1 MNAEPPAAS
10 SQPRQFDPDYWS
22 QRFPSEPYLEEG
34 DRFEDFEP
42 AYRFGHSL
50 RGEADDFDLH
60 EQAWEQRWNAVKE
73 GCRLTWERAK
83 VAIRAAWRHAEA
95 EASLAQSKV
104 EAAADRC
111 EERLSQ
117 AFHRWEDNVR
127 RYPSE
132 YVFGAAAAGYVA
144 SRLPV
149 RSLLLSGI
157 GLVAAAAPPAL
168 LLMGIFKAADCFLNG
183 CPRNRGTGIPGG
195 VSSPPDIAAAE
206 IQPGR
211 IS

>member
-1 MNAEPPAAS
+1 MNGEPSVFFPKPP
-10 SQPRQFDPDYWS
+10 QYDPDYWS
-22 QRFPSEPYLEEG
+22 QRFSSEPYLQEG

-50 RGEADDFDLH
+50 RGEADDLDLH
-60 EQAWEQRWNAVKE
+60 EEAWEQRWNAVKE

-83 VAIRAAWRHAEA
+83 KAIRAAWRHAEA
-95 EASLAQSKV
+95 EVSLAQSKL
-104 EAAADRC
+104 EAAADRG
-111 EERLSQ
+111 EEKLSQ

-127 RYPSE
+127 RHPSE
-132 YVFGAAAAGYVA
+132 YVLGAAAAGFVA

-168 LLMGIFKAADCFLNG
+168 LLMGIYKAADCFLNG
-183 CPRNRGTGIPGG
+183 CESKRGTRAAAR
-195 VSSPPDIAAAE
+195 PPDIAAAE
-206 IQPGR
+206 I
-211 IS
+211 

>member
-1 MNAEPPAAS
+1 MNGEPSAFFPKPP
-10 SQPRQFDPDYWS
+10 QYDPDYWS
-22 QRFPSEPYLEEG
+22 QRFSSEPYLQEG

-60 EQAWEQRWNAVKE
+60 EEAWEQRWNAVKE

-83 VAIRAAWRHAEA
+83 KAIRAAWRHAEA
-95 EASLAQSKV
+95 EVSLAQSKL
-104 EAAADRC
+104 EAVADRG
-111 EERLSQ
+111 EEKLSQ

-132 YVFGAAAAGYVA
+132 YVLGAAAAGFVA

-168 LLMGIFKAADCFLNG
+168 LLMGIYKAADCFLHG
-183 CPRNRGTGIPGG
+183 CGSKQGT
-195 VSSPPDIAAAE
+195 SNARAAALPPDIAAAE
-206 IQPGR
+206 I
-211 IS
+211 